1 MGSAGV
7 GLILKGIF
15 VPHAAQ
21 ASTVGEDETSKSSR
35 TSSHARP
42 KKIHFNERIDLV
54 NSLNQQ
60 GTQLNAQKKHLS
72 QIEAR
77 LAAQKQ
83 ELEKSASLAGFSG
96 DSSQILRDQNCFM
109 NRVTVEDAAQYGTFS
124 SLVYSIEKNK
134 DLVKASTKTTQRDRE
149 ISVKQQEIDML
160 AKEILHIPSD
170 HKGLK
175 NFVKNI
181 NRTIGSKLDVE
192 DSTYA
197 QIQETIN
204 GRLDALHK
212 EVDALQQAKTLA
224 DSVYIEAARQR
235 FALNLQGMNYE
246 IKGVFHRNDGQFS
259 GVGAYDKDK
268 KKLVLSFAGS
278 KSLSDWA
285 KNLFGWNQKLS
296 SRHGLLSNISFHSGF
311 GSHLDDNADSFFS
324 FMRGFLED
332 FKKDNPNGTLN
343 LIGTG
348 HSLGGALGEIFGAA
362 AKELA
367 ASMGVKVDLGIMTF
381 GAPNTVNQNTLGAYT
396 KLIGGAGNVIRIA
409 HSYDPVPKLVFW
421 KSAPGALS
429 IEEDNSLFKDV
440 NGTMMLPVN
449 TNPHNSDEYYHSA
462 GLVFSK
468 WQEKLSP
475 VKAYLGAVQNLEAQK
490 EEAEKSI
497 GQIAS
502 QAHQLLMDL
511 ANQDKNSAD
520 IFEDEY
526 EHYVSQQQEE
536 LKPLQGSLRALSR
549 DLASRKEKGDVFTFQ
564 EQEDFMNQ
572 IRALQKKVADK
583 QDFIKNLQKDT
594 AWRGYANQISDE
606 FDRLMSEISSDS
618 LLLSIRAES
627 R

>member
-1 MGSAGV
+1 MTVFIRLVFYKVDFVMFDLKKIFMGSASV

-15 VPHAAQ
+15 VPQ
-21 ASTVGEDETSKSSR
+21 AVEASRFSEEEGSKSAR
-35 TSSHARP
+35 SSAHAKP
-42 KKIHFNERIDLV
+42 KKIHFSERVDLV
-54 NSLNQQ
+54 NSLNQR
-60 GTQLNAQKKHLS
+60 GAELNAQKKHLT
-72 QIEAR
+72 QIESR
-77 LAAQKQ
+77 LYTQRQ
-83 ELEKSASLAGFSG
+83 ELEKSAGLAGFSA
-96 DSSQILRDQNCFM
+96 DSIEVLRDENCFM

-134 DLVKASTKTTQRDRE
+134 DLAKANTKTTQRDRE

-160 AKEILHIPSD
+160 NKEIVQIPFDS
-170 HKGLK
+170 KGLRT
-175 NFVKNI
+175 FVKNI
-181 NRTIGSKLDVE
+181 NRTIGAKLDVE
-192 DSTYA
+192 GATYA
-197 QIQETIN
+197 QVQEAIN
-204 GRLDALHK
+204 GRLDALHQ
-212 EVDALQQAKTLA
+212 EVDVLQRAKILA

-332 FKKDNPNGTLN
+332 FKKENPHGTLN
-343 LIGTG
+343 LVGTG

-421 KSAPGALS
+421 KSAPGAVT
-429 IEEDNSLFKDV
+429 IEEDNSLLRDV

-462 GLVFSK
+462 GTVFAK
-468 WQEKLSP
+468 WQEKLAP
-475 VKAYLGAVQNLEAQK
+475 VKAHLAIVKNLEAQK
-490 EEAEKSI
+490 EEAQNAI
-497 GQIAS
+497 GSIAS
-502 QAHQLLMDL
+502 NAHQLLMDL
-511 ANQDKNSAD
+511 ANQDKNQ
-520 IFEDEY
+520 FRF
-526 EHYVSQQQEE
+526 VC
-536 LKPLQGSLRALSR
+536 
-549 DLASRKEKGDVFTFQ
+549 
-564 EQEDFMNQ
+564 
-572 IRALQKKVADK
+572 
-583 QDFIKNLQKDT
+583 
-594 AWRGYANQISDE
+594 
-606 FDRLMSEISSDS
+606 
-618 LLLSIRAES
+618 
-627 R
+627 